1 MEHIE
6 EFKFFSHEEIVEA
19 LTLICNA
26 KSTKIWIEL
35 HHLSEYTCNA
45 KSIHFATDLKI
56 IYVQFEHYPDK
67 AWEESVQFDID
78 SVRGHEEEIAHMLEQ
93 MPFNYDLDDDFDFD
107 DDEELR
113 EASKMCRISKAD
125 ESEIIAEAY
134 FNISPIIDD
143 DIEMFSEQFHEQ
155 IPGKIKLKSLKCIPY
170 PGEGS
175 NSIALKRARN
185 VTMYEILQ
193 MAKEILINAET
204 EGRLSKC
211 HCVEDL
217 VVEEVTINL
226 AAGHV
231 LISLGS

>member
-19 LTLICNA
+19 LTLIGKAKSTRLEIELHNYSPYTGNA
-26 KSTKIWIEL
+26 KSL
-35 HHLSEYTCNA
+35 HFL
-45 KSIHFATDLKI
+45 TDHQGI
-56 IYVQFEHYPDK
+56 FVQFEYYPDK
-67 AWEESVQFDID
+67 AWDETIRYDIEK
-78 SVRGHEEEIAHMLEQ
+78 VKGHEDEIAHELEQ
-93 MPFNYDLDDDFDFD
+93 LPFNEDLEDDFDFD
-107 DDEELR
+107 DEEELR
-113 EASKMCRISKAD
+113 EAAKTCRIAKAD
-125 ESEIIAEAY
+125 ESEIKAEAF
-134 FNISPIIDD
+134 FNISPVIDD
-143 DIEMFSEQFHEQ
+143 DIEMFSDQFHEQ

-185 VTMYEILQ
+185 VTMNEILQ
-193 MAKEILINAET
+193 MAKEILISAET

>member
-19 LTLICNA
+19 LTLIGKAKSTRLEIELHNYSPYTGNA
-26 KSTKIWIEL
+26 KSL
-35 HHLSEYTCNA
+35 HFL
-45 KSIHFATDLKI
+45 TDHQGI
-56 IYVQFEHYPDK
+56 FVQFEYYPDK
-67 AWEESVQFDID
+67 AWDETIRYDIEK
-78 SVRGHEEEIAHMLEQ
+78 VKGHEEEIAHELELL
-93 MPFNYDLDDDFDFD
+93 PFNCDLDEDFD
-107 DDEELR
+107 DDDDDDLR
-113 EASKMCRISKAD
+113 EAAKTCRIAKAD
-125 ESEIIAEAY
+125 ESEIIAEAF

-155 IPGKIKLKSLKCIPY
+155 RPGKIKLKSLKCIPY

-193 MAKEILINAET
+193 MAKEILISAET

-217 VVEEVTINL
+217 VIEEVTINF

-231 LISLGS
+231 VISLGS